1 MDNIRVQRFE
11 SYFGMVAASQTMRQ
25 LFEKIELIANSNST
39 VLIRGESGTGKELVA
54 RAIHSR
60 STRAARPFVAIN
72 CTAIP
77 ESLYEDELFGHKKG
91 AFTGASENRAGRL
104 EQADR
109 GTLFLDEIGNMRP
122 ELQAKLLR
130 VLQEREFHRIG
141 ENDSIKVD
149 VRVIAATNVDLEE
162 KVKQNQFR
170 EDLYYRL
177 NVISLFLPPLRE
189 RREDIPLLAAY
200 FLEKKCASNG
210 RPLKQLD
217 EQAIKAL
224 TDFHWPGNVRQLENA
239 VERAVVMSGDRSR
252 LTADDFQEL
261 ITCGQIV
268 LPSLG
273 SSAQGLDLKTT
284 VHELEKKLIL
294 ESLSRSKGNKAK
306 AAQML
311 NMKRSTFVEKL
322 KRFYPLLENPGG

>member
-1 MDNIRVQRFE
+1 MADIRSQRFE
-11 SYFGMVAASQTMRQ
+11 NYFHMVGVSPAMRR

-54 RAIHSR
+54 RAIHLR
-60 STRAARPFVAIN
+60 SARAARPFVAVN

-77 ESLYEDELFGHKKG
+77 DSLYEDELFGHKKG
-91 AFTGASENRAGRL
+91 AYTGASEGRAGRF
-104 EQADR
+104 EQADG

-130 VLQEREFHRIG
+130 VLEEKEFQRIG
-141 ENDSIKVD
+141 DNIPIKVD
-149 VRVIAATNVDLEE
+149 VRIIAATNADLEE
-162 KVKQNQFR
+162 KIKQNQFR

-189 RREDIPLLAAY
+189 RREDIPLLASY
-200 FLEKKCASNG
+200 FIAKKCAANG

-217 EQAIKAL
+217 EETMKAMV
-224 TDFHWPGNVRQLENA
+224 DFHWPGNVRQLENA
-239 VERAVVMSGDRSR
+239 IERAVVMSGERAV
-252 LTADDFQEL
+252 LTADDFPEL
-261 ITCGQIV
+261 TRRGQVV
-268 LPSLG
+268 LPASA
-273 SSAQGLDLKTT
+273 SSAESLDLKTM
-284 VHELEKKLIL
+284 VYELEKKLIL

-322 KRFYPLLENPGG
+322 KRFYPMLENPGC